1 MATHRVGAAFVRSV
15 RGRDRVSEAG
25 AFLGVCHPSR
35 MAPVRGGPEER
46 NDASDGHAGLRPHVN
61 TRVGRASDDA
71 LPSDDDDE
79 SEVALPKDG
88 WASRLRLTAEKGEG
102 WQQRSLQGTELWRTR
117 ERSCVRDGIVAASMS
132 GLVRARFFRVAERA
146 SSRQETAKATSHPV
160 KRLVC
165 RLRAP
170 FKLYL
175 ICNRFRFEAS

>member
-146 SSRQETAKATSHPV
+146 SSRQE
-160 KRLVC
+160 
-165 RLRAP
+165 
-170 FKLYL
+170 
-175 ICNRFRFEAS
+175 NRESDVSSSQTIGRSVTIQVIYDIYISL

>member
-1 MATHRVGAAFVRSV
+1 
-15 RGRDRVSEAG
+15 
-25 AFLGVCHPSR
+25 

-146 SSRQETAKATSHPV
+146 SSRQE
-160 KRLVC
+160 
-165 RLRAP
+165 
-170 FKLYL
+170 
-175 ICNRFRFEAS
+175 NRESDVSSSQTIGRSVTIQVISDI